1 MYEHLRA
8 NILNDEETDVQSL
21 TDEQIS
27 VIRTTYPGIPEEYLT
42 YLLEIGWGAIAMSF
56 VVYRG
61 PISFSAIY
69 SNASVD
75 ESIVLLGDNMAG
87 KCMGYD
93 TSTWDVVE
101 VRSDGTPKRLNTT
114 FDVAIGKICNEIFE
128 ESED

>member
-8 NILNDEETDVQSL
+8 NIFNDEETHVQPL

-27 VIRTTYPGIPEEYLT
+27 EIRTTYPGIPEEYLS

-61 PISFSAIY
+61 PISFSTVY
-69 SNASVD
+69 SNASVG
-75 ESIVLLGDNMAG
+75 ETIILLGDNMAG

-93 TSTWDVVE
+93 TSTWDIVE
-101 VRSDGTPKRLNTT
+101 VRSDGIPQRLNTT
-114 FDVAIGKICNEIFE
+114 FDVVIGKISKEIFG
-128 ESED
+128 ESPD